1 MQRGCSN
8 WIVKLRVKDSPCSI
22 RKLVHPLLFEYPGEK
37 MNHTRLEPCHDPVK
51 VTRFPFVPE
60 KLGDMVIMLIRIGIL
75 LCLIGSISL
84 ALHSAFSRP
93 DRWFPL
99 PEHLHASQNALV
111 IDNGPTNIS
120 HILFGIAGSAS
131 TWHDRSNYSK
141 LWWNPNETQGFVWL
155 DKKPDILH
163 PEMLVP
169 YKISQGWT
177 RFKYVHSAS
186 AVRIARIV
194 YESFKL
200 GLPNIRWFVMGDDD
214 TVFFTENLVTVLGKY
229 DHNQMY
235 YIGGNSESVEQ
246 DVMHSYN
253 MAFGGGGFAV
263 SYALAAQL
271 AKIMDGCLR
280 RYFYFYGS
288 DQRVWAC
295 VHEIGV
301 PLTKENGFH
310 QLDIRGNP
318 YGLLAAHPLAPLVS
332 LHHLDYLNPLFPNQT
347 QMHSLKNLI
356 SAYHID
362 PARIVQQSFCYNH
375 KRRWSISISWGYTIQ
390 IYTTLL
396 IAAELQMPLQTFRT
410 WRSWSNGP
418 FTFNTR
424 PMSSDPCQQPAV
436 FFLHQVEQVG
446 TTGSITIYKRYAANE
461 AKCKREGI
469 NQVEVQRIKVS
480 ALKLDSEYW
489 KKVPRRHCCQFM
501 DGGSIKDGSIHIR
514 IRKCRPQETIT
525 I

>member
-1 MQRGCSN
+1 
-8 WIVKLRVKDSPCSI
+8 
-22 RKLVHPLLFEYPGEK
+22 
-37 MNHTRLEPCHDPVK
+37 MNHTRMEPCHDPLK
-51 VTRFPFVPE
+51 VSKIPLVSD
-60 KLGDMVIMLIRIGIL
+60 KLADMVITLIRIGIL
-75 LCLIGSISL
+75 ICLIASISL
-84 ALHSAFSRP
+84 ALHAAFSKP

-99 PEHLHASQNALV
+99 PEHLHAFHNASV
-111 IDNGPTNIS
+111 TDNEPTNIS
-120 HILFGIAGSAS
+120 HILFGIAGSAN
-131 TWHDRSNYSK
+131 TWLDRSNYSK
-141 LWWNPNETQGFVWL
+141 LWWNPNTTRGFVWL
-155 DKKPDILH
+155 DKKLDIMHPD
-163 PEMLVP
+163 MLVP
-169 YKISQGWT
+169 YQISQGWT
-177 RFKYVHSAS
+177 QFKYVHSAS

-200 GLPNIRWFVMGDDD
+200 GLPNVRWFVMGDDD

-235 YIGGNSESVEQ
+235 YIGGSSESVEQ

-271 AKIMDGCLR
+271 AKIMDGCLQ

-301 PLTKENGFH
+301 PLTKESGFH
-310 QLDIRGNP
+310 QLDLRGNP

-332 LHHLDYLNPLFPNQT
+332 LHHLDYLDPLFPNQT
-347 QMHSLKNLI
+347 QTHSLKKLI

-362 PARIVQQSFCYNH
+362 PARILQQSFCYDHN
-375 KRRWSISISWGYTIQ
+375 RRWSISISWGYTIQ

-396 IAAELQMPLQTFRT
+396 IAADLQMPLQTFRT
-410 WRSWSNGP
+410 WRSWKDGP
-418 FTFNTR
+418 FIFNTR
-424 PMSSDPCQQPAV
+424 PMSSDPCQQPAT
-436 FFLHQVEQVG
+436 FFLDQVTKVG
-446 TTGSITIYKRYAANE
+446 TSGSISIYKRHAGNK

-469 NQVEVQRIKVS
+469 NNVEVQRVRVS
-480 ALKLDSEYW
+480 ALKLDPEYW
-489 KKVPRRHCCQFM
+489 KNVPRRHCCQFM